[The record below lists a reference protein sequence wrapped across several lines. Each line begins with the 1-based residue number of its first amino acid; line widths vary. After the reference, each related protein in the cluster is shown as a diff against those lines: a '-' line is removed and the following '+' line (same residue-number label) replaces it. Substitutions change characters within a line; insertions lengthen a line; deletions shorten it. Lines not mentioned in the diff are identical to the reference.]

1 MVAVRLADALLEGR
15 SGAGCPNLLQR
26 PRSRRSA
33 GRETLIFRASSRGR
47 SRRGAPLQQIWTNGR
62 RPCAPIAVTSAF
74 APPSAAERGPAAGCG
89 RGGANCAG
97 PQTGCGARADRRAG
111 PMPPRPG
118 ASGGARRR
126 PRGLS
131 GTSPRVQRR
140 RATEKSADAF
150 ARGARG
156 TGRCAADAK
165 SEHNAPAAPDDNMV
179 TAAEGRTGDRG
190 RTAGT
195 GALRGAAGPRG
206 RSPAPAG
213 RLRGASEKPGRTG
226 PAQETMVGDKADQCS
241 S

>member
-1 MVAVRLADALLEGR
+1 MIRGGIVSESVAKARIEPERTRRIVDIPRFF
-15 SGAGCPNLLQR
+15 SR
-26 PRSRRSA
+26 PIPARSA
-33 GRETLIFRASSRGR
+33 FATDLDKR
-47 SRRGAPLQQIWTNGR
+47 R
-62 RPCAPIAVTSAF
+62 RPCAPIAAPSAF

-97 PQTGCGARADRRAG
+97 PQTGCGVRVDRWAG

-118 ASGGARRR
+118 APGGARRR

-150 ARGARG
+150 ARGARS
-156 TGRCAADAK
+156 TGRCTADAK

-213 RLRGASEKPGRTG
+213 RLRGALEKPGRTG